1 MVQRQSLINDGE
13 TQQEMDYRWRTQSE
27 SYRRRYLARVT
38 QLYGKD
44 AKDDKT
50 PAQLPLKGI
59 GAQGR

>member
-1 MVQRQSLINDGE
+1 
-13 TQQEMDYRWRTQSE
+13 
-27 SYRRRYLARVT
+27 VT